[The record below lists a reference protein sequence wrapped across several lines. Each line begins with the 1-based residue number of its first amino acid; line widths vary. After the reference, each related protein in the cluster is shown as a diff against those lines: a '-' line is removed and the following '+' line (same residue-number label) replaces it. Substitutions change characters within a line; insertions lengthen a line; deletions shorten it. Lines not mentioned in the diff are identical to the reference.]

1 MLRREPQKREQ
12 IVVHEHASNLS
23 KERLVILDVCDDVD
37 LVEDDGRVQ
46 NVEGRVV
53 DGTRKH
59 DVLEELQ
66 TVSMVDLLLDGVVP
80 DGDGLMEV
88 SGLTEEFAVV
98 GLVVGEFW
106 VVCTVRLDSGDVHEL
121 G

>member
-23 KERLVILDVCDDVD
+23 KERWVILDVCDDVA

-53 DGTRKH
+53 DRARKD

-66 TVSMVDLLLDGVVP
+66 TVCVVDLALDSLTT
-80 DGDGLMEV
+80 DGDGLV
-88 SGLTEEFAVV
+88 VLRCLAEEFAVV
-98 GLVVGEFW
+98 GFVVGELG
-106 VVCTVRLDSGDVHEL
+106 VVWTEI
-121 G
+121 